1 METRESHIVRIHRR
15 YHKIRKQIKNKAN
28 TKIQTMTPC
37 SSSSAIPLATTNS
50 TSSYESMGDGIRDTP
65 SSKSTYCQL
74 NTRRILSV

>member
-1 METRESHIVRIHRR
+1 METRYISKILHKRS
-15 YHKIRKQIKNKAN
+15 KIRKPIKNKAN

-37 SSSSAIPLATTNS
+37 SSSAARPLATTNS